1 MINKTM
7 YSMLISFECPEC
19 KNSTSQTVRKIE
31 INKKLGCSVCCNKIN
46 ISSLDLM
53 QKIDSLA

>member
-1 MINKTM
+1 M

-31 INKKLGCSVCCNKIN
+31 INKKLGCSVCCNKMN
-46 ISSLDLM
+46 ISSRDLM